1 MKKREKKL
9 RRKIKRLEA
18 EIERQIKRLEAEIER
33 LNESAMT
40 YGIGEIRSW
49 QELAK
54 IVDEKIWRVE
64 AARHDVSSSDN
75 GLSQS
80 ESGRACRR

>member
-1 MKKREKKL
+1 MRKREKKL
-9 RRKIKRLEA
+9 RRKIKWL
-18 EIERQIKRLEAEIER
+18 KAEIER

-54 IVDEKIWRVE
+54 IVDEKIWRME
-64 AARHDVSSSDN
+64 AARREVSSSDN
-75 GLSQS
+75 GLSRN
-80 ESGRACRR
+80 ESDRACRR